1 MARRAPRRKQAPS
14 ASAPS
19 RQAPA
24 GATGFGKK
32 RPQRRVG
39 HVVPAPGL
47 PKSLQQV
54 NLNAAGIDCGAT
66 EHFVAVP
73 EDRDPQP
80 VRAFSTFTA
89 DLIALADWLERC
101 GSDTVAMESTG
112 VYWIPLYELL
122 EARGFTVKLVEPGKL
137 KMIAGRKTD
146 VLDCQWIQ
154 QLHTFGLLQGS
165 FRPDD
170 QICVLRSYM
179 RQRDMLVRYAA
190 QHIQHMQKALEQMN
204 VKLVEVID
212 DITGVTGTRII
223 EAILAGERD
232 PQKLAGLRHERCQHD
247 AETIALALQGNW
259 REEHLFALQQAL
271 DLYRFYHHKLDELD
285 QRIEAYLL
293 TFEDKSQGEVLEPR
307 PRQRSL
313 SHNEPR
319 FNVRQYL
326 FQMTGVDL
334 MTIDGFRSGYLALDL
349 LAEIGMDMQP
359 WPTEKHFCSWLCL
372 CPGNKK
378 TGGRLISGRTRK
390 NASRAARIFRLAAY
404 ALARSQTALGA
415 FYRRL
420 KARLGPAKAL
430 TATAH
435 KLAQIVYSM
444 LKYGKAYVDRGV
456 EYYEQQYRAR
466 MIKNLTRRAK
476 QLGFEL
482 VPVTVTPAAGQ

>member
-1 MARRAPRRKQAPS
+1 MARRASRRNQALSP
-14 ASAPS
+14 ALPTQ
-19 RQAPA
+19 QAPA
-24 GATGFGKK
+24 GAKAPGKQ

-39 HVVPAPGL
+39 RAVPAPGL

-80 VRAFSTFTA
+80 VRSFSTFTA
-89 DLIALADWLERC
+89 DLIALADWLEQC
-101 GSDTVAMESTG
+101 GIDTVAMESTG
-112 VYWIPLYELL
+112 VYWIPVYELL
-122 EARGFTVKLVEPGKL
+122 EARGFAVKLVEPGKL

-154 QLHTFGLLQGS
+154 QLHTFGLLSGS

-179 RQRDMLVRYAA
+179 RQRDMLVRYAS
-190 QHIQHMQKALEQMN
+190 QHIQHMQKALMQMN
-204 VKLVEVID
+204 VQLHHVID
-212 DITGVTGTRII
+212 DITGLTGMRVI

-232 PQKLAGLRHERCQHD
+232 PQKLARLRHERCQHD
-247 AETIALALQGNW
+247 EATIALALEGNW
-259 REEHLFALQQAL
+259 REEHLFALKQAVE
-271 DLYRFYHHKLDELD
+271 LYRFYHEKLDELD
-285 QRIEAYLL
+285 QRIQAYLP
-293 TFEDKSQGEVLEPR
+293 TFADQSQGEVLEAR
-307 PRQRSL
+307 PRQRKL
-313 SHNEPR
+313 SNNEPR
-319 FNVRQYL
+319 FDVRQYL

-334 MTIDGFRSGYLALDL
+334 MTIDGFRTGYLALDL
-349 LAEIGMDMQP
+349 IAEIGLDMHP

-435 KLAQIVYSM
+435 KLAKIVYNM
-444 LKYGKAYVDRGV
+444 LRYGKAYVDRGAA
-456 EYYEQQYRAR
+456 YYEQQYRER
-466 MIKNLTRRAK
+466 VLKNLKHRAK
-476 QLGFEL
+476 QMGFEL

>member
-1 MARRAPRRKQAPS
+1 MARRSPRRKQAPS

-19 RQAPA
+19 RQAPT
-24 GATGFGKK
+24 GATGSGKK
-32 RPQRRVG
+32 RSQRRVG
-39 HVVPAPGL
+39 RALPAPGL

-54 NLNAAGIDCGAT
+54 HLNAAGIDCGAT
-66 EHFVAVP
+66 AHFVAVP
-73 EDRDPQP
+73 EDRDLQP

-89 DLIALADWLERC
+89 HLIALADWLEQC
-101 GSDTVAMESTG
+101 GIDTVAMESTG

-122 EARGFTVKLVEPGKL
+122 EARGFAVKLVEPGKL

-154 QLHTFGLLQGS
+154 QLHTFGLLSGS

-232 PQKLAGLRHERCQHD
+232 PQKLARLRHERCQHD

-271 DLYRFYHHKLDELD
+271 ELYRFYHHKLDELD
-285 QRIEAYLL
+285 QRLEAYLL
-293 TFEDKSQGEVLEPR
+293 TFEDKSQDEVLEPR
-307 PRQRSL
+307 PRQRKL
-313 SHNEPR
+313 SNNEPR
-319 FNVRQYL
+319 FDVRQYL

-334 MTIDGFRSGYLALDL
+334 MTIDGFRTGDLALDL
-349 LAEIGMDMQP
+349 LAEIGMDMAP

-482 VPVTVTPAAGQ
+482 VPVTVTPAPAQ

>member
-1 MARRAPRRKQAPS
+1 MARRSPRRKQAPS
-14 ASAPS
+14 ASEPS
-19 RQAPA
+19 RQAPT
-24 GATGFGKK
+24 GATGSGKK
-32 RPQRRVG
+32 RSQRRVG
-39 HVVPAPGL
+39 RALPAPGL

-54 NLNAAGIDCGAT
+54 NLNAAGIDCGAS

-80 VRAFSTFTA
+80 VRAFGTFTA
-89 DLIALADWLERC
+89 DLIALADWLEQC
-101 GSDTVAMESTG
+101 GIDTVAMESTG

-146 VLDCQWIQ
+146 VLDSQWIQ
-154 QLHTFGLLQGS
+154 QWHTFGLLQGS

-232 PQKLAGLRHERCQHD
+232 PQTLARLRHERCQHD

-271 DLYRFYHHKLDELD
+271 DRYCFYHHKLDELD

-334 MTIDGFRSGYLALDL
+334 MTIDGFRTGYLALDL

-359 WPTEKHFCSWLCL
+359 WPTEKHFCSWLC
-372 CPGNKK
+372 
-378 TGGRLISGRTRK
+378 
-390 NASRAARIFRLAAY
+390 
-404 ALARSQTALGA
+404 
-415 FYRRL
+415 
-420 KARLGPAKAL
+420 
-430 TATAH
+430 
-435 KLAQIVYSM
+435 
-444 LKYGKAYVDRGV
+444 
-456 EYYEQQYRAR
+456 
-466 MIKNLTRRAK
+466 
-476 QLGFEL
+476 
-482 VPVTVTPAAGQ
+482 